1 MINLFVSL
9 ISATVA
15 LLIFELMDETVKLIS
30 GLEILESQL
39 SWPTAFLMAVRSV
52 SVTSSWGGFKATWV
66 NWDWVEGLSICMLI
80 NCDGHV
86 SILGN
91 VNANIVEGCLI
102 FGSNLKN
109 FFEVGDELLERVLA
123 GPCDVVHK

>member
-39 SWPTAFLMAVRSV
+39 SWPTALLMAVRSV
-52 SVTSSWGGFKATWV
+52 SVTTLW
-66 NWDWVEGLSICMLI
+66 
-80 NCDGHV
+80 
-86 SILGN
+86 
-91 VNANIVEGCLI
+91 
-102 FGSNLKN
+102 
-109 FFEVGDELLERVLA
+109 RVLKQL
-123 GPCDVVHK
+123 GQIRIGWRG

>member
-39 SWPTAFLMAVRSV
+39 SWPTALLMAVRSV
-52 SVTSSWGGFKATWV
+52 SVTSSWGVLKRLG
-66 NWDWVEGLSICMLI
+66 SIGI
-80 NCDGHV
+80 GWR
-86 SILGN
+86 
-91 VNANIVEGCLI
+91 A
-102 FGSNLKN
+102 
-109 FFEVGDELLERVLA
+109 
-123 GPCDVVHK
+123 

>member
-39 SWPTAFLMAVRSV
+39 SWPTALLMAVRSV
-52 SVTSSWGGFKATWV
+52 SVTSLWGF
-66 NWDWVEGLSICMLI
+66 
-80 NCDGHV
+80 
-86 SILGN
+86 
-91 VNANIVEGCLI
+91 
-102 FGSNLKN
+102 
-109 FFEVGDELLERVLA
+109 
-123 GPCDVVHK
+123 